1 LKRRKLFM
9 SKNLLNI
16 SGKINEPFLGIYA
29 LIAEIAEQNNLPFFI
44 IGATARDIVF
54 EHAYGITAPRAT
66 RDVDLAV
73 QVSDWQDFET
83 LKSQLLATGQF
94 ISDRQKQRLRYH
106 QEIPVDIVPF
116 GDIETNGNIVWPP
129 EYDIEMTVT
138 GFQEAYATTQI
149 FRFREHPPLD
159 VNVVTPVGLMA
170 LKIIAW
176 KERYPLAPKDALD
189 IAFVLRHYM
198 DAGNIDL
205 FWDEHGDIAAEDHDY
220 REAGA
225 RMLGRK
231 MANILSPE
239 SKQLIINI
247 LSQETGDQKIYRL
260 VENMM
265 TNPAQFDDNL
275 QLLEALYRGLIE
287 QPPQQG

>member
-1 LKRRKLFM
+1 M

-29 LIAEIAEQNNLPFFI
+29 LIADIAEQNNLPFFI

-73 QVSDWQDFET
+73 QVSNWQDFET
-83 LKSQLLATGQF
+83 LKNQLLDTGQF
-94 ISDRQKQRLRYH
+94 ITDKQKQRLRYH
-106 QEIPVDIVPF
+106 QDIPVDILPF
-116 GDIETNGNIVWPP
+116 GGIETNGRIIWPP

-138 GFQEAYATTQI
+138 GFQEAYATTQL
-149 FRFREHPPLD
+149 FRLRERPPLD

-176 KERYPLAPKDALD
+176 KERYPRAQKDALD

-198 DAGNIDL
+198 DAGNTDL
-205 FWDEHGDIAAEDHDY
+205 IWNEHSDIAAEDYDY
-220 REAGA
+220 RQSGA
-225 RMLGRK
+225 RMLGRE
-231 MANILSPE
+231 MANILSPQ
-239 SKQLIINI
+239 SKQLIVNI

-265 TNPAQFDDNL
+265 SNPAQFDDNR
-275 QLLEALYRGLIE
+275 QLLEALYHGLIE